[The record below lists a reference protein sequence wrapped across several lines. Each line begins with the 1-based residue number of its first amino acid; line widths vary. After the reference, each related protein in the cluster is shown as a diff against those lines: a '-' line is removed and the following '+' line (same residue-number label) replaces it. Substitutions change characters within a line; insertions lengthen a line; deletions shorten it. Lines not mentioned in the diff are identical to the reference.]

1 MADLPSRQSIR
12 LIRTAG
18 IIVGI
23 ALGAVLAVVLIHDY
37 SRRTAAARSQGHA
50 LARGAQRLLDAQL
63 HGLQRAL
70 QGIVRDVEDIDS
82 TAPGLASELIAKN
95 IAGVGE
101 RKTELRDLMLV
112 GADGRAL
119 TSGTP
124 DPRIREWATTHAGDA
139 AALALGPLTRSA
151 DGRWN
156 MPVALPMPRGGWVFA
171 RVSQAQFQ
179 DVVDHID
186 AGRHGVTAIT
196 DRFAIIVARTGSG
209 DDDVAG
215 QPVSVLWAPGRLGGD
230 VGRSKLDNTERLVAS
245 NDPAM
250 YPLGVGVG
258 IAVRDYMG
266 PWYNFL
272 GVSIAIWV
280 LYWLGFAFLYRRVA
294 EADIA
299 QRHHVSELTEATVRW
314 RQAQR
319 LGHTGTWRADA
330 RRNRLTWDAQVEGML
345 GVAATGEG
353 IDDATFYGY
362 IHPEDVERSREAFVH
377 AWRTGA
383 TLNLDFRWMRPDG
396 TQRWI
401 SGTGAI
407 VEIEGEKAMTGTVVD
422 ATSRIETQR
431 QLAEAEQRFRL
442 MFERTP
448 LPAWVFDLDSLEFLE
463 VNAAAMR
470 NYGYSRAEFL
480 RMAVI
485 DIRPES
491 EVAPL
496 QHALATQ
503 DTATMMGRTWV
514 HRRKDG
520 SLLDVRIHTTA
531 LEFMGHHAR
540 LVLAEDV
547 TERSRAERDLAW
559 RATHD
564 MLTGLAN
571 TEALTDFLD
580 RRFGTRRWY
589 EVIYVHLRGLDLI
602 SDTYGLE
609 AGRTVLQQVGRRF
622 ATLGTD
628 FGMAAHR
635 PSERFL
641 LAVMQPDKRER
652 AMEALTSAVSEP
664 VLLDGTWHALDPEIG
679 VATHPADGTSAEQI
693 IAAAAMAAHF
703 HGETSGLPRPFDA
716 SMAERSIERLRMASR
731 IRQAIDQNEFTLH
744 FQPIL
749 DTNTGR
755 VQKLEALL
763 RWPSVDGTFVSP
775 EDFIPLSEETGLIVE
790 IGRWVFEE
798 AAQCH
803 VALER
808 AGHGALTI
816 AVNVS
821 AVQFQRTDVA
831 TDVGNAIERFEL
843 PRGALAIEL
852 TESSLMANR
861 RSAMAA
867 MRRLSAQG
875 THVSLDDFGTGF
887 SSMAY
892 LRDLPID
899 SLKIDRVFVSDVST
913 NERSASICRAIITL
927 AHTLGM
933 TVVAEG
939 VETQAQ
945 LAWLAAA
952 GCDSVQGFHRA
963 RPMAF
968 DALVDFLRDQPKD
981 DVAIPG

>member
-1 MADLPSRQSIR
+1 MADFASRQSIR
-12 LIRTAG
+12 LIRMAG
-18 IIVGI
+18 FIVGI
-23 ALGAVLAVVLIHDY
+23 ALGVVLATVLVHDHN
-37 SRRTAAARSQGHA
+37 RRTAASRSQGMA
-50 LARGAQRLLDAQL
+50 LAHGAQRLLMERM
-63 HGLQRAL
+63 HGLQLAM
-70 QGIVRDVEDIDS
+70 QGLARDTQDIDG
-82 TAPGLASELIAKN
+82 TAPAQASQLIAKN
-95 IAGVGE
+95 IAGLSS
-101 RKTELRDLMLV
+101 RKAELSDLMLV
-112 GADGRAL
+112 DAQGKAITG
-119 TSGTP
+119 GTP
-124 DPRIREWATTHAGDA
+124 DPRITEWAAHGADA
-139 AALALGPLTRSA
+139 PATLTMGPLRRDRQGHWT
-151 DGRWN
+151 
-156 MPVALPMPRGGWVFA
+156 MPIAVPVSSGGWVFA
-171 RVSQAQFQ
+171 RLRQVQFQ

-196 DRFAIIVARTGSG
+196 DRYGMIVARSG
-209 DDDVAG
+209 AEPDVVG
-215 QPVSVLWAPGRLGGD
+215 QPTSVLWEPARPGTDIGI
-230 VGRSKLDNTERLVAS
+230 SKLDDTERLVAS
-245 NDPAM
+245 ATWKE
-250 YPLGVGVG
+250 YPIGVGVG
-258 IAVRDYMG
+258 IAVRDDMG
-266 PWYNFL
+266 PWYSFL
-272 GVSIAIWV
+272 GVSIAVWV
-280 LYWLGFAFLYRRVA
+280 LYWLGFAFLNRRVTDA
-294 EADIA
+294 AVV
-299 QRHHVSELTEATVRW
+299 QRRYVAELTETTERW
-314 RQAQR
+314 RQAQK

-330 RRNRLTWDAQVEGML
+330 RRNRLTWDTQVEAML
-345 GVAATGEG
+345 GLSARGEG
-353 IDDATFYGY
+353 VDDAMFYSH
-362 IHPEDVERSREAFVH
+362 IHPDDVERAREAFVS
-377 AWRTGA
+377 AWKSGK
-383 TLNLDFRWMRPDG
+383 TLNLDFRWLRPDG

-407 VEIEGEKAMTGTVVD
+407 TSADGDKAMTGTVVD
-422 ATSRIETQR
+422 ATDRIETQR

-448 LPAWVFDLDSLEFLE
+448 LPAWVFDIDSLEFLE
-463 VNAAAMR
+463 VNAAAVR
-470 NYGYSRAEFL
+470 NYGYSRYEFL

-491 EVAPL
+491 EIAPL

-503 DTATMMGRTWV
+503 DTATMASRTWV

-520 SLLDVRIHTTA
+520 SLLDTRIHTTPV
-531 LEFMGHHAR
+531 EFMGHHAR

-622 ATLGTD
+622 ATLGLD

-641 LAVMQPDKRER
+641 LAVMHPDKRER
-652 AMEALTSAVSEP
+652 AVEALTAAVTEP

-679 VATHPADGTSAEQI
+679 VATHPADGASAEQI

-703 HGETSGLPRPFDA
+703 HGESSGAPRPFDA

-731 IRQAIDQNEFTLH
+731 IRQAIDQNEFVLH

-749 DTNTGR
+749 DARTGH

-763 RWPSVDGTFVSP
+763 RWPVADGTFIRP
-775 EDFIPLSEETGLIVE
+775 EDFIPLSEETGLIVD
-790 IGRWVFEE
+790 IGRRVFEE

-803 VALER
+803 VALAR
-808 AGHGALTI
+808 AGHPELAI

-831 TDVGNAIERFEL
+831 ADVGAAISRYEL

-852 TESSLMANR
+852 TESSLMSNR

-899 SLKIDRVFVSDVST
+899 SLKIDRVFVSDVAT
-913 NERSASICRAIITL
+913 HERSASICRAIITL

-939 VETQAQ
+939 VETQDQ
-945 LAWLAAA
+945 LDWLVTA

-963 RPMAF
+963 APMAF
-968 DALVDFLRDQPKD
+968 DALVDFLKGQPAARTAMQD
-981 DVAIPG
+981 

>member
-1 MADLPSRQSIR
+1 MADLASRQSIR

-18 IIVGI
+18 IVVGL
-23 ALGAVLAVVLIHDY
+23 ALGVVLATVLIHDHT
-37 SRRTAAARSQGHA
+37 RRSAAARSQGLA
-50 LARGAQRLLDAQL
+50 LARGAQRLLMAQL
-63 HGLQRAL
+63 HGLQLAM
-70 QGIVRDVEDIDS
+70 QGIARDAQDIDR
-82 TAPGLASELIAKN
+82 TAPAQAVQLIAQN
-95 IAGVGE
+95 IAGVSS
-101 RKTELRDLMLV
+101 RKAELIDLMLV
-112 GADGRAL
+112 DA
-119 TSGTP
+119 SGHAITAGIP
-124 DPRIREWATTHAGDA
+124 DPHLAEWATTRATAPGS
-139 AALALGPLTRSA
+139 LAMGPLARDL
-151 DGRWN
+151 DGHWN
-156 MPVALPMPRGGWVFA
+156 MPIAVPVTSGGWVFG
-171 RVSQAQFQ
+171 RLRQAQFQ
-179 DVVDHID
+179 DVVDHVD
-186 AGRHGVTAIT
+186 AGPHGVIAVI
-196 DRFAIIVARTGSG
+196 DRYSVVVARSTGTTG
-209 DDDVAG
+209 VIG
-215 QPVSVLWAPGRLGGD
+215 QPSSVLWAPARPGTDIGT
-230 VGRSKLDNTERLVAS
+230 SKLDGMERLVAS
-245 NDPAM
+245 APWGD
-250 YPLGVGVG
+250 YPIGVGVG

-266 PWYNFL
+266 PWYSFL
-272 GVSIAIWV
+272 GVSIAVWV
-280 LYWLGFAFLYRRVA
+280 LYWLGFAFLNRRVTAASVA
-294 EADIA
+294 ER
-299 QRHHVSELTEATVRW
+299 RHVAELTDATERW
-314 RQAQR
+314 RQAQA
-319 LGHTGTWRADA
+319 LGNTGTWRADA
-330 RRNRLTWDAQVEGML
+330 RRNRLTWDSQVEAML
-345 GVAATGEG
+345 GLAARGEG
-353 IDDATFYGY
+353 VDDTTFYSH
-362 IHPEDVERSREAFVH
+362 IHPDDVEHARQAFVS
-377 AWRTGA
+377 AWKSGA
-383 TLNLDFRWMRPDG
+383 TMNLDFRWLRPDG
-396 TQRWI
+396 SQRWI

-407 VEIEGEKAMTGTVVD
+407 TSTDGEKAMTGTVVD
-422 ATSRIETQR
+422 ATDRIETQR

-448 LPAWVFDLDSLEFLE
+448 LPSWVFDIDSLEFLE
-463 VNAAAMR
+463 VNAAAVR
-470 NYGYSRAEFL
+470 NYGYSRTEFL

-503 DTATMMGRTWV
+503 DTATMMSRTWV

-520 SLLDVRIHTTA
+520 SLLDVRIHTTP

-564 MLTGLAN
+564 LLTGLAN

-602 SDTYGLE
+602 ADTYGLE

-641 LAVMQPDKRER
+641 LAVMHPDKRQR
-652 AMEALTSAVSEP
+652 AIEALTAAVTEP

-679 VATHPADGTSAEQI
+679 VATHPTDGTSAEQI
-693 IAAAAMAAHF
+693 IASAAMAAHF
-703 HGETSGLPRPFDA
+703 HGESSGLPRPFEA

-731 IRQAIDQNEFTLH
+731 IRQGIEQNEFVLH

-749 DTNTGR
+749 DATTGR

-763 RWPSVDGTFVSP
+763 RWPGADGTFVPP
-775 EDFIPLSEETGLIVE
+775 EDFIPLSEETGLIVD
-790 IGRWVFEE
+790 IGRWVFDE

-803 VALER
+803 VALAR
-808 AGHGALTI
+808 AGYGELAI

-831 TDVGNAIERFEL
+831 TDVGAVIARHEL

-899 SLKIDRVFVSDVST
+899 SLKIDRVFVSDVAT
-913 NERSASICRAIITL
+913 HERSASICRAIITL

-945 LAWLAAA
+945 LNWLVAA

-963 RPMAF
+963 MPMAF
-968 DALVDFLRDQPKD
+968 DVLVDFLRARPASDTI
-981 DVAIPG
+981 AAS

>member
-1 MADLPSRQSIR
+1 MADFASRQSIR

-18 IIVGI
+18 VVVGI
-23 ALGAVLAVVLIHDY
+23 ALGAVLATVLVHDHT
-37 SRRTAAARSQGHA
+37 RRTAAARSQGLA
-50 LARGAQRLLDAQL
+50 LAHGAQRLLMAQL
-63 HGLQRAL
+63 HGLQL
-70 QGIVRDVEDIDS
+70 TMQGIARDTRDIDG
-82 TAPGLASELIAKN
+82 TAPERAAELIAMN
-95 IAGVGE
+95 IDGVSS
-101 RKTELRDLMLV
+101 RKTELNDLMLLD
-112 GADGRAL
+112 A
-119 TSGTP
+119 SGHGITRGSP
-124 DPRIREWATTHAGDA
+124 DPRIAEWATTHADDP
-139 AALALGPLTRSA
+139 AALAMGPFTRDRHGQWSMPIA
-151 DGRWN
+151 V
-156 MPVALPMPRGGWVFA
+156 PVADGGWVFA
-171 RVSQAQFQ
+171 RLRQAQFQ
-179 DVVDHID
+179 DIVDHVD

-196 DRFAIIVARTGSG
+196 DRYGIIVARSG
-209 DDDVAG
+209 PEASVIG
-215 QPVSVLWAPGRLGGD
+215 QPANVLWEPARNDSDIGI
-230 VGRSKLDNTERLVAS
+230 SKLDHIQRLVAS
-245 NDPAM
+245 APWEE
-250 YPLGVGVG
+250 YSIGVGVG

-272 GVSIAIWV
+272 GVSIAVWT
-280 LYWLGFAFLYRRVA
+280 LYWLGFAFLNRRVT
-294 EADIA
+294 EAGIV
-299 QRHHVSELTEATVRW
+299 QRRHVAELTDATERW
-314 RQAQR
+314 HQAQK

-330 RRNRLTWDAQVEGML
+330 RRNRLIWDSQVETML
-345 GVAATGEG
+345 GLSARGEG
-353 IDDATFYGY
+353 VDDTVFYSH
-362 IHPEDVERSREAFVH
+362 IHPDDVDRARESFVR
-377 AWRTGA
+377 AWRNGE
-383 TLNLDFRWMRPDG
+383 TLNLDFRWLRPDG

-407 VEIEGEKAMTGTVVD
+407 TGTDGEKAMTGTVVD
-422 ATSRIETQR
+422 ATDRIETQR

-448 LPAWVFDLDSLEFLE
+448 LPTWVFDIDSMEFLE
-463 VNAAAMR
+463 VNAAAVR
-470 NYGYSRAEFL
+470 NYGYSRKEFL

-491 EVAPL
+491 EIAPL
-496 QHALATQ
+496 QQALATQ
-503 DTATMMGRTWV
+503 DTATMMSRTWV

-520 SLLDVRIHTTA
+520 SLLDVRIHTSP

-641 LAVMQPDKRER
+641 LAVMHPEKHER
-652 AMEALTSAVSEP
+652 AVEALTAAVSEP
-664 VLLDGTWHALDPEIG
+664 VLLDGTWHALDAEIG

-693 IAAAAMAAHF
+693 IASAAMAAHF
-703 HGETSGLPRPFDA
+703 HGEGPGSLRPFEP

-731 IRQAIDQNEFTLH
+731 IRQATEQNEFVLH

-749 DTNTGR
+749 DASTGR

-763 RWPSVDGTFVSP
+763 RWPAADGTFVPP
-775 EDFIPLSEETGLIVE
+775 EDFIPLSEETGLIVD
-790 IGRWVFEE
+790 IGHRVFDD
-798 AAQCH
+798 AAQCR
-803 VALER
+803 VALAR
-808 AGHGALTI
+808 AGYADLPI

-831 TDVGNAIERFEL
+831 ADVAAVIARYEL

-852 TESSLMANR
+852 TESSLMSNR
-861 RSAMAA
+861 RAAMAA
-867 MRRLSAQG
+867 MHRLSAQG

-899 SLKIDRVFVSDVST
+899 SLKIDRAFVSDVAT
-913 NERSASICRAIITL
+913 HERSASICRAIITL

-945 LAWLAAA
+945 LNWLVAA

-963 RPMAF
+963 VPMAF
-968 DALVDFLRDQPKD
+968 DALIDYLRTQPKGD
-981 DVAIPG
+981 AVIPG

>member
-1 MADLPSRQSIR
+1 MPDAASRQSIR

-18 IIVGI
+18 LIVGV
-23 ALGAVLAVVLIHDY
+23 ALGIVLATVLVHDHT
-37 SRRTAAARSQGHA
+37 RRTAGARSQGMA
-50 LARGAQRLLDAQL
+50 LARGAQRLLMAQM
-63 HGLQRAL
+63 HGLQLAM
-70 QGIVRDVEDIDS
+70 QGIARDAQDIDR
-82 TAPGLASELIAKN
+82 TAPAQAVDLIANN
-95 IAGVGE
+95 IAGVAS
-101 RKTELRDLMLV
+101 RKAELSDLMLV
-112 GADGRAL
+112 DAEGRAI
-119 TSGTP
+119 TTGMP
-124 DPRIREWATTHAGDA
+124 DPHIAQWATTRAGDH
-139 AALALGPLTRSA
+139 AALAMGPLLRDNSGHWSMPIA
-151 DGRWN
+151 V
-156 MPVALPMPRGGWVFA
+156 PVASGGWVFA
-171 RVSQAQFQ
+171 RLHQAQFQ
-179 DVVDHID
+179 DVVDQVD

-196 DRFAIIVARTGSG
+196 DRFGKIVARSG
-209 DDDVAG
+209 PQADVIG
-215 QPVSVLWAPGRLGGD
+215 RTTSVLWEPSRAGIDIGT
-230 VGRSKLDNTERLVAS
+230 SKLDDTERLVAS
-245 NDPAM
+245 APWGE
-250 YPLGVGVG
+250 YPIGVGVG

-266 PWYNFL
+266 PWYSFL
-272 GVSIAIWV
+272 AVSIAVWV
-280 LYWLGFAFLYRRVA
+280 LYWLGFAFLNRRVTDA
-294 EADIA
+294 STA
-299 QRHHVSELTEATVRW
+299 QRRHVAELTDATERW
-314 RQAQR
+314 RQAQK

-330 RRNRLTWDAQVEGML
+330 RRNRLTWDAQVEAML
-345 GVAATGEG
+345 GLAARGDG
-353 IDDATFYGY
+353 IDDTMFYSH
-362 IHPEDVERSREAFVH
+362 IHPDDVERSREAFVD
-377 AWRTGA
+377 AWRSGK
-383 TLNLDFRWMRPDG
+383 TLNLDFRWLRPDG

-407 VEIEGEKAMTGTVVD
+407 AGSDGNKAMTGTVVD
-422 ATSRIETQR
+422 ATDRIETQR

-448 LPAWVFDLDSLEFLE
+448 LPSWVFDIDSLEFLE
-463 VNAAAMR
+463 VNAAAVR

-503 DTATMMGRTWV
+503 DTETMMTRTWV

-520 SLLDVRIHTTA
+520 SLLDVRIHTTP

-547 TERSRAERDLAW
+547 TERSRAERNLAW

-602 SDTYGLE
+602 ADTYGLE

-641 LAVMQPDKRER
+641 LAVMHPDKRER
-652 AMEALTSAVSEP
+652 AMEALTAAVTEP

-679 VATHPADGTSAEQI
+679 VASHPADGTSAEQI
-693 IAAAAMAAHF
+693 IASAAMAAHF
-703 HGETSGLPRPFDA
+703 HGESSGLPRPFEA

-731 IRQAIDQNEFTLH
+731 IRQGIEQNEFVLH

-749 DTNTGR
+749 DATSGR
-755 VQKLEALL
+755 VEKLEALL
-763 RWPSVDGTFVSP
+763 RWPAADGTFISP
-775 EDFIPLSEETGLIVE
+775 EDFIPLSEETGLIVD
-790 IGRWVFEE
+790 IGRWVFAE

-803 VALER
+803 VALAR
-808 AGHGALTI
+808 AGYPELAI

-831 TDVGNAIERFEL
+831 ADVGTVIHRYAL
-843 PRGALAIEL
+843 PPGALAIEL

-899 SLKIDRVFVSDVST
+899 SLKIDRVFVSDVAT
-913 NERSASICRAIITL
+913 HERSASICRAIITL

-945 LAWLAAA
+945 LDWLTAA

-963 RPMAF
+963 VPMAF
-968 DALVDFLRDQPKD
+968 DALIDFLRAQPSAD
-981 DVAIPG
+981 ATVGS

>member
-1 MADLPSRQSIR
+1 MADLASRQSVR

-18 IIVGI
+18 IVVGV
-23 ALGAVLAVVLIHDY
+23 ALGAVLATVLIHDHT
-37 SRRTAAARSQGHA
+37 RRTESARSQGHA
-50 LARGAQRLLDAQL
+50 LASGAQHLLIAQL
-63 HGLQRAL
+63 HGLQRAM
-70 QGIVRDVEDIDS
+70 QGVAVDTQDIQRA
-82 TAPGLASELIAKN
+82 APGQSSELVARKL
-95 IAGVGE
+95 AGVVARRSG
-101 RKTELRDLMLV
+101 LSDLMLV
-112 GADGRAL
+112 DPDGHAL
-119 TSGTP
+119 TQGTP
-124 DPRIREWATTHAGDA
+124 DPHLREWATTRPSDPTPM
-139 AALALGPLTRSA
+139 ALGPLGKGP
-151 DGRWN
+151 DGRWA
-156 MPVALPMPRGGWVFA
+156 MPVALPLASGGWVFA
-171 RVSQAQFQ
+171 RLDQSQFQ
-179 DVVDHID
+179 EVVDHVD
-186 AGRHGVTAIT
+186 AGPHGATAII
-196 DRFAIIVARTGSG
+196 DRFTLIVARAGSAA
-209 DDDVAG
+209 DVIG
-215 QPVSVLWAPGRLGGD
+215 QPASVLFEPHREGGD
-230 VGRSKLDNTERLVAS
+230 IGLSKLDDTERLVAS
-245 NDPAM
+245 NEPVT

-272 GVSIAIWV
+272 GVSVAVWV
-280 LYWLGFAFLYRRVA
+280 LYWLGFVFLYRRVTS
-294 EADIA
+294 ADTA
-299 QRHHVSELTEATVRW
+299 QRHHVAELTETTERW
-314 RQAQR
+314 RQAQK

-330 RRNRLTWDAQVEGML
+330 RRNRVVWDTQVEAML
-345 GVAATGEG
+345 GVAASEG
-353 IDDATFYGY
+353 IDDATFFRH
-362 IHPEDVERSREAFVH
+362 IHPEDVERTKADFIY
-377 AWRTGA
+377 AWKSGE
-383 TLNLDFRWMRPDG
+383 TLNLDFRWLRPDG

-401 SGTGAI
+401 STTGAI
-407 VEIEGEKAMTGTVVD
+407 IEPDGEKAMTGTAVD
-422 ATSRIETQR
+422 ATDRIETQR

-448 LPAWVFDLDSLEFLE
+448 LPAWVFDTESLDFLE
-463 VNAAAMR
+463 VNAAAVR
-470 NYGYSRAEFL
+470 NYGYSHAEFL

-491 EVAPL
+491 EIAPL
-496 QHALATQ
+496 QQALATH

-520 SLLDVRIHTTA
+520 SLIDVRIHTTV
-531 LEFMGHHAR
+531 LEFNGHHAR

-547 TERSRAERDLAW
+547 TERTRAERDLAW

-571 TEALTDFLD
+571 TEALSDFLD

-602 SDTYGLE
+602 ADTYGLE

-641 LAVMQPDKRER
+641 LAVMHPDKRER
-652 AMEALTSAVSEP
+652 AAAALTAAVSEP

-679 VATHPADGTSAEQI
+679 IATHPADGGSAEQI

-703 HGETSGLPRPFDA
+703 HGENQGLMRPFEP

-731 IRQAIDQNEFTLH
+731 IRQGIEQNEFMLH

-749 DTNTGR
+749 DASTGQ
-755 VQKLEALL
+755 VEKLEALL
-763 RWPSVDGTFVSP
+763 RWPAADGTFVPP
-775 EDFIPLSEETGLIVE
+775 EEFIPLSEQTGLIVE
-790 IGRWVFEE
+790 IGRWVLDE
-798 AAQCH
+798 AARCH
-803 VALER
+803 VALAR
-808 AGHGALTI
+808 AGHGHLSI

-831 TDVGNAIERFEL
+831 ADVHAVIERFAL

-861 RSAMAA
+861 RSAMSA

-899 SLKIDRVFVSDVST
+899 ALKIDRVFVSDVYA

-933 TVVAEG
+933 GVVAEG
-939 VETQAQ
+939 VENPAQ
-945 LAWLAAA
+945 QAWLMAA
-952 GCDSVQGFHRA
+952 GCDFVQGFQLA

-968 DALVDFLRDQPKD
+968 DALLAYLHPAEPASTPVRP
-981 DVAIPG
+981 A

>member
-1 MADLPSRQSIR
+1 MPDVASRQSVR
-12 LIRTAG
+12 LIRMAG
-18 IIVGI
+18 VVVGV
-23 ALGAVLAVVLIHDY
+23 ALGLVLATVLVHDHT
-37 SRRTAAARSQGHA
+37 RRTAAARSQGHA
-50 LARGAQRLLDAQL
+50 LAKGAQRLLMTQL
-63 HGLQRAL
+63 HGLQLAML
-70 QGIVRDVEDIDS
+70 GIARDASDIDR
-82 TAPGLASELIAKN
+82 TAPGQANELIAKN
-95 IAGVGE
+95 IAGVGA
-101 RKTELRDLMLV
+101 RKAELIDLMLV
-112 GADGRAL
+112 GPDGKGL
-119 TSGTP
+119 TAGSP
-124 DPRIREWATTHAGDA
+124 DPRMKDWATTKATDTDS
-139 AALALGPLTRSA
+139 LAMGPLVQEG
-151 DGRWN
+151 DGSWS
-156 MPVALPMPRGGWVFA
+156 MPIAVPVPGGGWVYA
-171 RVSQAQFQ
+171 RLRQAQFQ
-179 DVVDHID
+179 EVVDFVD
-186 AGRHGVTAIT
+186 AGRHGATAIT
-196 DRFAIIVARTGSG
+196 NRFGRIVARSPAAPDVVDQPLQILFDPGAGGSDIG
-209 DDDVAG
+209 ISRLDDT
-215 QPVSVLWAPGRLGGD
+215 Q
-230 VGRSKLDNTERLVAS
+230 RLVAS
-245 NDPAM
+245 AAWDR
-250 YPLGVGVG
+250 YPIGVGVG

-272 GVSIAIWV
+272 GVSIAVWL
-280 LYWLGFAFLYRRVA
+280 LYWLGFAFLHRRVTDA
-294 EADIA
+294 AAA
-299 QRHHVSELTEATVRW
+299 QRRHVVELTDATERW
-314 RQAQR
+314 RQAQK

-330 RRNRLTWDAQVEGML
+330 RRNRLIWDSQVEAML
-345 GVAATGEG
+345 GVPARGEG
-353 IDDATFYGY
+353 VDDATFYSH
-362 IHPEDVERSREAFVH
+362 IHPEDVERARAAFVH
-377 AWRTGA
+377 AWKSGE
-383 TLNLDFRWMRPDG
+383 TLNLDFRWTRPDG
-396 TQRWI
+396 KQRWI

-407 VEIEGEKAMTGTVVD
+407 TAADGEKAMTGTVVD
-422 ATSRIETQR
+422 ATDRIETQR
-431 QLAEAEQRFRL
+431 RLAEAEQRFRL

-448 LPAWVFDLDSLEFLE
+448 LPSWVFDIESLEFLE
-463 VNAAAMR
+463 VNAAAVR
-470 NYGYSRAEFL
+470 NYGYSHKEFL

-503 DTATMMGRTWV
+503 DTATMMGRTWI

-520 SLLDVRIHTTA
+520 SLLDVRIHTTP

-547 TERSRAERDLAW
+547 TERTRAERDLAW

-571 TEALTDFLD
+571 VEALTDFLD

-641 LAVMQPDKRER
+641 LAVMHPEKRDR
-652 AMEALTSAVSEP
+652 AVEALTAAVSEP

-679 VATHPADGTSAEQI
+679 VATHPADGANAEQI

-703 HGETSGLPRPFDA
+703 HGEAPGLLRPFDA

-731 IRQAIDQNEFTLH
+731 IRQAIEQNEFMLH
-744 FQPIL
+744 FQPVVE
-749 DTNTGR
+749 TATGR
-755 VQKLEALL
+755 VEKLEALL
-763 RWPSVDGTFVSP
+763 RWPSSDGTYISP
-775 EDFIPLSEETGLIVE
+775 EDFIPLSEETGLIID

-798 AAQCH
+798 AARTH
-803 VALER
+803 VALTR
-808 AGHGALTI
+808 AGHGELSI

-831 TDVGNAIERFEL
+831 AVVGEAIERFEL
-843 PRGALAIEL
+843 RPGALAIEL

-861 RSAMAA
+861 RSATAA

-899 SLKIDRVFVSDVST
+899 ALKIDRVFVSDVYA

-933 TVVAEG
+933 AVVAEG
-939 VETQAQ
+939 VENAAQ
-945 LAWLAAA
+945 LDWLAAT
-952 GCDSVQGFHRA
+952 GCDFVQGYQLA
-963 RPMAF
+963 RPMDF
-968 DALVDFLRDQPKD
+968 DRLLAFLRPGEAAGA
-981 DVAIPG
+981 VAH